1 MQCARCYTHLISF
14 RAYGNELHHSYRC
27 SDKFTKKFV
36 GQGRDPDSRTR
47 RDESCRM
54 ILNMTC
60 YDEIGPNRYSRQ
72 VRIYTCA
79 PAHSLPSARVSS

>member
-1 MQCARCYTHLISF
+1 MQSARCHTYLISF
-14 RAYGNELHHSYRC
+14 RAYGNELHDSYCC
-27 SDKFTKKFV
+27 SDKFPKKFV
-36 GQGRDPDSRTR
+36 GKGRDPDSRTR

-60 YDEIGPNRYSRQ
+60 YDKIGPNRYSQ

-79 PAHSLPSARVSS
+79 PTRLLPSTRVSS